1 MPERRLVAGVGG
13 FVPSPGPPDVA
24 ASTRWHRWARGAGF
38 VLLAVVGASLVGGC
52 ATKPPPTIA
61 RPVVRPPPPPA
72 AVIPSPST
80 PAEVRAEIIRWFSVH
95 GYKPFQAAAL
105 ADHARAESGF
115 RPCVDVGDR
124 RYTFQWS
131 GLRLRRLI
139 ADAGA
144 GEACPPL
151 NKQLTFADAE
161 LRQEANYYCFWQA
174 TTETEAFRAL
184 RRGFGRG
191 RC

>member
-1 MPERRLVAGVGG
+1 MAQM
-13 FVPSPGPPDVA
+13 
-24 ASTRWHRWARGAGF
+24 ARGAGF

-124 RYTFQWS
+124 RYTFQWERAAT
-131 GLRLRRLI
+131 GAADRGCRRRR
-139 ADAGA
+139 GV
-144 GEACPPL
+144 PTL